1 MTGHPLPSDAAQ
13 TAQAAHAVH
22 AVHAASIGFIGL
34 GAMGGPMCAN
44 LVERSGRPVVCFDR
58 SAEACARLAERGARV
73 AEDIDAVA
81 ACCEIVFLCLASA
94 QATREV
100 TTALLRRWGP
110 ASIGRVIV
118 DTGTTS
124 LELTRELA
132 AMASAA
138 GHRCIDAP
146 VARMPA
152 AAVAGTLSFMVGAD
166 DESFDRL
173 EPLLRCMGTDV
184 TRCGAPGSGQ
194 VVKILHNTLLFETV
208 HAVAE
213 ALAVAQRHGV
223 DGAVLLDAIALG
235 SANCDAARVQGRSSM
250 LPRRYPGDR
259 FTTRYAMKDI
269 GLALELAEQAGMDL
283 TLAPATLDLLG
294 RTRDAGWGDRY
305 YTALYELLIKDTD
318 EVPSHQDQAQNHD
331 QNHDHE
337 ADRPTERD
345 K

>member
-1 MTGHPLPSDAAQ
+1 
-13 TAQAAHAVH
+13 
-22 AVHAASIGFIGL
+22 
-34 GAMGGPMCAN
+34 MGGPMCTN
-44 LVERSGRPVVCFDR
+44 LVERCGRPVVCLDR
-58 SAEACARLAERGARV
+58 SAETCALPAERGALV

-81 ACCEIVFLCLASA
+81 GSCEIVFLCLASA

-100 TTALLRRWGP
+100 ATALLRRWSP
-110 ASIGRVIV
+110 ASMGRVIV

-124 LELTRELA
+124 LGLTRELA
-132 AMASAA
+132 VMASAA
-138 GHRCIDAP
+138 GHRYIDAP

-166 DESFDRL
+166 DESFARV
-173 EPLLRCMGTDV
+173 EPLLRCMGTDI

-194 VVKILHNTLLFETV
+194 IVKILHNTLLFETV

-213 ALAVAQRHGV
+213 ALAVAHRHGV

-235 SANCDAARVQGRSSM
+235 SANCDAARVQGRSSL

-269 GLALELAEQAGMDL
+269 GLALELAEQARMDL
-283 TLAPATLDLLG
+283 TLAPATLDLLR
-294 RTRDAGWGDRY
+294 RTRDAGWGDQY
-305 YTALYELLIKDTD
+305 YTALYELLIKDAED
-318 EVPSHQDQAQNHD
+318 VPSPQDH
-331 QNHDHE
+331 NHDHE

-345 K
+345 R